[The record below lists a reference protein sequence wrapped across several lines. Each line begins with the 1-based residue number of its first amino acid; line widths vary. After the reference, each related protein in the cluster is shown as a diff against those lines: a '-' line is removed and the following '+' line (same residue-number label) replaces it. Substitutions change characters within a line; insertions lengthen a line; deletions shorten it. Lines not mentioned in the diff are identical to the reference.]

1 MNGCS
6 KMRVITLHDQD
17 NFNQQVRPSVDA
29 FAMNSKFLVI
39 SSPSGLIKVFNRKD
53 LARQTVVH
61 HFTISIYFLK
71 ISSIIILTDILI
83 KDLDHGGK
91 VKSVK
96 FMGNY
101 LLTASVSHVKVWDM
115 ENKQLVRVK

>member
-71 ISSIIILTDILI
+71 NFQYYYS
-83 KDLDHGGK
+83 
-91 VKSVK
+91 
-96 FMGNY
+96 Y
-101 LLTASVSHVKVWDM
+101 
-115 ENKQLVRVK
+115 